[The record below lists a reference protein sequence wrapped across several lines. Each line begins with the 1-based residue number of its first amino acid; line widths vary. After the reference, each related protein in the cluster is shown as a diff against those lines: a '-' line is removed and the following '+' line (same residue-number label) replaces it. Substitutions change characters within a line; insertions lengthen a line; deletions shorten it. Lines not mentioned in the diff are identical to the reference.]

1 MSAVIFISVMLVGLL
16 LCLYIQLNRQQQQNS
31 RSKSI
36 ISINRPLQ
44 KQLSRI
50 ATISGA
56 ITIAVLVGDW
66 GAAQV
71 APISSPL
78 APLKSVSVPEPD
90 NLSQFVVNKTK
101 AIELGKAL
109 FWDIQ
114 VGSDNVQSCASCHFH
129 AGVDSRSKNQISP
142 GLLSRLPG
150 GAGGFQIGGAPNFQL
165 TAANYP
171 FHKLSDI
178 NDRKSTVISDA
189 NDVTSSQGV
198 FSGVFN
204 GQNADGTDK
213 VNYTVDPD
221 GYRISNANVRR
232 VEPRNT
238 PSIVNAVFNFR
249 NFWDGR
255 AQNDFNGRN
264 PFGNRDVNARV
275 VKVVSPNQLQGVQI
289 NLNNASLA
297 SLSTGPPLSK
307 FEMSSVGRTFPDLG
321 SRFAFNSMKLGRKLT
336 LVTPLG
342 KQLVARDDS
351 VLGQYSLAPQ
361 KGMNQNYTTMIRSS
375 FRPEYWNS
383 PLIVKVNASSNPIAF
398 LPPPS
403 RPLNDDEF
411 TLMDYNFPLFF
422 GLAVQLYEATLV
434 ADDTPLDRY
443 LAGNASALTSA
454 QQRGKE
460 LFEGQGKCIN
470 CHGGAE
476 MTNASVRN
484 VRNQPLERMVMG
496 NNGVA
501 VYDNGFYNIAVRP
514 TLEDIGLGGTD
525 PFGKPLSMSRLAQS
539 RGEAAAVSNEPGAPS
554 GPLQP
559 NERVAVDGA
568 FKVPGLR
575 NVALTAPYFHNG
587 GQRTLKE
594 VVDFYN
600 RGGDFH
606 EQNIDNLDADIEKL
620 NFSEAQKLDLVAF
633 LEGLTDDRVL
643 LEKAPFDH
651 PELVLPNGQVG
662 DQNSVTSVPVPGGVN
677 NANDQFVTLPV
688 VGRNGGLRID
698 SSGLPRSN
706 FLAGSPSGNVPQQAQ
721 PLAGSVTPKDC
732 PAGTTLQVM
741 SSGYA
746 CLPGK

>member
-16 LCLYIQLNRQQQQNS
+16 LCLYIQLNRQRQQNS

-36 ISINRPLQ
+36 ISINRPLR

-90 NLSQFVVNKTK
+90 NLLQFVQSKTK

-109 FWDIQ
+109 FWDVQ
-114 VGSDNVQSCASCHFH
+114 VGSDSVQSCASCHFH
-129 AGVDSRSKNQISP
+129 AGVDNRSKNQISP
-142 GLLSRLPG
+142 GLLSQLG
-150 GAGGFQIGGAPNFQL
+150 TGGFQIGGGPNYQL
-165 TAANYP
+165 KTTDYP
-171 FHKLSDI
+171 FHNLSDI
-178 NDRKSTVISDA
+178 NNRKSTVISDA

-213 VNYTVDPD
+213 VTYTVDPD
-221 GYRISNANVRR
+221 GYRVSNANVRR
-232 VEPRNT
+232 VAPRNA
-238 PSIVNAVFNFR
+238 PSIINAVFNFR

-264 PFGNRDVNARV
+264 PFGDRDVNARV
-275 VKVVSPNQLQGVQI
+275 VKVISPTQLQGVQI

-336 LVTPLG
+336 VVTPLG
-342 KQLVARDDS
+342 KQVVARDDS

-361 KGMNQNYTTMIRSS
+361 KGLNQNYTVMIRNA
-375 FRPEYWNS
+375 FKPEYWNS
-383 PLIVKVNASSNPIAF
+383 PLIVKIDASSNPTAF
-398 LPPPS
+398 LPPPP
-403 RPLNDDEF
+403 RALNDDEF

-443 LAGNASALTSA
+443 LAGNSSALTSA

-484 VRNQPLERMVMG
+484 VRNQRLERMVMG
-496 NNGVA
+496 NNAFA
-501 VYDNGFYNIAVRP
+501 VYDNGFYNISVRP
-514 TLEDIGLGGTD
+514 TAEDIGIGGKD
-525 PFGKPLSMSRLAQS
+525 PFGNPLSMSGLAQFKK
-539 RGEAAAVSNEPGAPS
+539 EAATVSSEPGAPS
-554 GPLQP
+554 GPLQST
-559 NERVAVDGA
+559 ERIAVNGA

-594 VVDFYN
+594 VVNFYN

-606 EQNIDNLDADIEKL
+606 EQNIENLDADIQNL
-620 NFSEAQKLDLVAF
+620 NFSDAQKLDLVAF

-662 DQNSVTSVPVPGGVN
+662 DQSSVTSVPVTGGVN
-677 NANDQFVTLPV
+677 NANDQFVTLPA
-688 VGRNGGLRID
+688 VGRNGGVRID
-698 SSGLPRSN
+698 SSGSPRSN
-706 FLAGSPSGNVPQQAQ
+706 FLVGSPSGNVPQQAQ
-721 PLAGSVTPKDC
+721 PLAGSVTQKDC